1 MVCLMPEYKKGENG
15 KLMIKPA
22 LFDEWEYLEDYI
34 KRIRKEAKKK
44 SKTFKEKLKEGLLK
58 KIKEI

>member
-1 MVCLMPEYKKGENG
+1 MPEYKKDEKG
-15 KLMIKPA
+15 KLMIKLA
-22 LFDEWEYLEDYI
+22 FLDEWEYLEDYI

>member
-1 MVCLMPEYKKGENG
+1 MPEYKKDENG
-15 KLMIKPA
+15 KYMIKPA
-22 LFDEWEYLEDYI
+22 FLDEWEYLEDYI
-34 KRIRKEAKKK
+34 KRIRKEAKEK